1 MALLPDA
8 SLNEIAEF
16 KIKTQPN
23 KTYKMLI
30 EDEKVLGNTDD
41 LEAIE
46 QACYKV
52 LNTERYQ
59 YVIYS
64 WNYGVELQDLFG
76 KPIPYVFSELPR
88 RIREALIQDD
98 RVSDV
103 TNFDLSNQKGNVLAK
118 FEVVTEKGI
127 IKMEKGGANLGVRKS
142 NR

>member
-1 MALLPDA
+1 MALLPNA
-8 SLNEIAEF
+8 LLNEIPEF

-30 EDEKVLGNTDD
+30 EDEEVLGDTDD

-52 LNTERYQ
+52 LNTERYR

-127 IKMEKGGANLGVRKS
+127 IKMEKGVQVM
-142 NR
+142 

>member
-1 MALLPDA
+1 MALLPNA
-8 SLNEIAEF
+8 LLNEIPEF

-30 EDEKVLGNTDD
+30 EDEEVLGDTDD

-52 LNTERYQ
+52 FNTERYR

-127 IKMEKGGANLGVRKS
+127 IKMEKGVQVM
-142 NR
+142 

>member
-1 MALLPDA
+1 MALLPNT
-8 SLNEIAEF
+8 SLNEITEF

-30 EDEKVLGNTDD
+30 EDEKVLGDTDD

-52 LNTERYQ
+52 LNTERYR

-64 WNYGVELQDLFG
+64 WNYGIELQDLFG

-118 FEVVTEKGI
+118 FEVITEKGI
-127 IKMEKGGANLGVRKS
+127 VRMEKGVQVM
-142 NR
+142 